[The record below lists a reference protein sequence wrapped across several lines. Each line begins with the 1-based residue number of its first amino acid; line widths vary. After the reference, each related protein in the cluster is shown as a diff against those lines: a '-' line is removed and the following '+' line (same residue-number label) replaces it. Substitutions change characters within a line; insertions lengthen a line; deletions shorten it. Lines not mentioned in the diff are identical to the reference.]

1 MAQVRK
7 FKEGGLSVNGKLY
20 TPQQVNDYL
29 NDIGMAPERRAALA
43 QAINN
48 MESGKQYGLDRNA
61 NQFIGENV
69 QDAFNDFYGNGN
81 DKKGERKAKRN
92 VGKSARWARLQ
103 STLGS
108 KHDILNN
115 AIHDLGGIED
125 YYKNKNKEEEKP
137 ESKLGMGS
145 GWFTNEKGEYEDTPT
160 NLAKEKLIKQVYEH
174 LSGTKKYDLADG

>member
-48 MESGKQYGLDRNA
+48 MESGEQYGLDRNA

-69 QDAFNDFYGNGN
+69 QDAFIDFYGNGN
-81 DKKGERKAKRN
+81 EKKGERKVKRN
-92 VGKSARWARLQ
+92 VGKSAR
-103 STLGS
+103 
-108 KHDILNN
+108 
-115 AIHDLGGIED
+115 
-125 YYKNKNKEEEKP
+125 
-137 ESKLGMGS
+137 
-145 GWFTNEKGEYEDTPT
+145 
-160 NLAKEKLIKQVYEH
+160 
-174 LSGTKKYDLADG
+174 